1 MKLSRSIGSL
11 MIGWYVDAKTC
22 FGYDAVRSS
31 SGDLDEKGDD
41 QRARVCESSVSG
53 DRVSF
58 RGSIGEVGWG
68 RNNGEQETT

>member
-11 MIGWYVDAKTC
+11 MIGWYIDAKTC

-41 QRARVCESSVSG
+41 QRGHECVKVLCREIKCPLGGAL
-53 DRVSF
+53 
-58 RGSIGEVGWG
+58 GEVG
-68 RNNGEQETT
+68 